1 MWWYWQF
8 WRVLVRYLV
17 ECLFTGIGL
26 TFLSWGDGFCRERP
40 PREIAT
46 VVRSHQGYLTIS
58 MTGDVDHVTWLRRR
72 MSGISLSFLS
82 PLEGSQCVRAD
93 LQTGTYS
100 PLLWGWVICR
110 SYSEF
115 LCAADVFILHYLFIS
130 VWYTLGYNPIMLYFS
145 CSGCSLGGIFHLAF
159 VSLWHTPIIVCVYVC
174 VWHFLTFC
182 PRKTLQDHLFYFLA

>member
-1 MWWYWQF
+1 MRAFYFRTILDLQQDCKDSIENFRIPFTLSDFPCVWWYWQF

-130 VWYTLGYNPIMLYFS
+130 VWYTL
-145 CSGCSLGGIFHLAF
+145 
-159 VSLWHTPIIVCVYVC
+159 VII
-174 VWHFLTFC
+174 
-182 PRKTLQDHLFYFLA
+182 Q